1 MMMRFWLVLLI
12 AVSSFSGL
20 AYAQTSVEPPQFQ
33 SNAEEQRFHDLLA
46 ELRCVMC
53 QNQSLADSNAQI
65 AVELRKEVLTL
76 MREGRSDD
84 EVKAYLVQRYGEFV
98 LYRPVVS
105 GRNIALWVGP
115 FALLAIALAGLW
127 FWRRQHRPVAVSES
141 ALNNDQKDIDW

>member
-1 MMMRFWLVLLI
+1 MMKRLLLTLL
-12 AVSSFSGL
+12 L
-20 AYAQTSVEPPQFQ
+20 AFGVFAFGVNSQTTVEPPQFK
-33 SNAEEQRFHDLLA
+33 SAAEEQHFHELLA

-105 GRNIALWVGP
+105 GRNIALWIGP
-115 FALLAIALAGLW
+115 FALLAIALGGLW
-127 FWRRQHRPVAVSES
+127 FWRRQHRPVAVNES
-141 ALNNDQKDIDW
+141 TLSNDQKDIDW